1 MGWATSRWIFI
12 ALAGLSLS
20 GCQMF
25 QGIFGGGRPDTQ
37 PPAADESGEWRQI
50 ATSADRDRLRRLRAA
65 WTHALQQARAARH
78 GPELDALGP
87 LADPDVALPD
97 PLPSPGSYACRT
109 IKIGAK
115 SPGML
120 DYIAYPPFHC
130 AVTAEPGGRLGL
142 AKLTGSQRQKGMMW
156 ADAPRRGVFLG
167 TIELGDERRPMA
179 YGADVDRDVAG
190 VVERVGEARWRLAMP
205 WPRWESNLDIIEL
218 TPAG

>member
-65 WTHALQQARAARH
+65 WTHALQQVRAAGH

-87 LADPDVALPD
+87 LADPDVALLD

-167 TIELGDERRPMA
+167 TIERSE
-179 YGADVDRDVAG
+179 
-190 VVERVGEARWRLAMP
+190 EHT
-205 WPRWESNLDIIEL
+205 SEL
-218 TPAG
+218 QSLMRISYAVFCLQKK